1 LCAEE
6 FQQPE
11 WSHGTTKA
19 ERERA
24 WYENIRTALEWPQHS
39 HYPLKKTEPAGFI
52 SLRLSK
58 EVIKFDFFP
67 SRSML
72 TKRY

>member
-1 LCAEE
+1 MVSWYNKSC
-6 FQQPE
+6 
-11 WSHGTTKA
+11 

-24 WYENIRTALEWPQHS
+24 WYENIRTVLEWPQHS

-58 EVIKFDFFP
+58 EVIKFDFSP
-67 SRSML
+67 SRSCSQKDIKL
-72 TKRY
+72 PAQFF